1 MASTSGAAA
10 LPATDGGEPPASW
23 LLWARDRLRSLIG
36 GSRSTVGESGPSD
49 GRTALRLQSLP
60 PPSWVERRCA
70 HSAAP
75 FGSAVDLAPPRPAP
89 LAKPLTVAHYRTMAR
104 QVAYERQVALLDGS
118 DVARAMWFADSTP
131 VAGAQGRG

>member
-23 LLWARDRLRSLIG
+23 LLRARERLRSLVG
-36 GSRSTVGESGPSD
+36 VARSTVGESGPSD

-60 PPSWVERRCA
+60 PPSWAERRCA
-70 HSAAP
+70 HGAGP
-75 FGSAVDLAPPRPAP
+75 LGSAVDLAPPRPGP

-104 QVAYERQVALLDGS
+104 QVAYERQVALLDGN
-118 DVARAMWFADSTP
+118 DVARAMWCVGPTP
-131 VAGAQGRG
+131 VAEAQGRG